1 MVRAEYNAQMLESI
15 KNQLKKFPL
24 DQSQTSPQGFGETA
38 AVLLVLHG
46 DPDDPQIVLT
56 QRAMHLNNHAGEV
69 AFPGGMRDSTDKNLL
84 HTALRE
90 THEEIGLAPHLVEP
104 IAMLPVASPKRR
116 NLSVT
121 PFVGLANSPLALKP
135 EPSEIAAIFDAPISI
150 FTDIS
155 QYQYFEIKNTNGA
168 LSFPFLSY
176 KGHKIWGFTLK
187 VLVDM
192 LNATLGAGVDLK
204 YPSDALIEELR
215 KRGQQ

>member
-1 MVRAEYNAQMLESI
+1 MLETI

-24 DQSQTSPQGFGETA
+24 DQSQPGPQGSGATA
-38 AVLLVLHG
+38 AVLLLLHG
-46 DPDDPQIVLT
+46 DPADPQIVLT

-69 AFPGGMRDSTDKNLL
+69 AFPGGMWDATDQNLL

-90 THEEIGLAPHLVEP
+90 THEEIGLSPHLVEP
-104 IAMLPVASPKRR
+104 IAMLPAASPKRR
-116 NLSVT
+116 NLCVT
-121 PFVGLANSPLALKP
+121 PFVGLVHSPLELQA

-155 QYQYFEIKNTNGA
+155 QYQYFEIKNAAGA

-192 LNATLGAGVDLK
+192 LNATLNTGVELR
-204 YPSDALIEELR
+204 YPSDSRIEELR
-215 KRGQQ
+215 KRGQK